1 MPSGDGDNKGGGWPA
16 GGTPKPVATPLSE
29 DLELRDAGWVH
40 LPDGG
45 APAAP
50 ACDIWFARVQ
60 DAGRFPLNLLSADER
75 ARCERYRFDTDRHR
89 FLAGCAM
96 TRLYLGDRLGVEA
109 ASIEIDR
116 TCPRCGA
123 DHGKPHLP
131 GSTWQYSISHSGDF
145 VAVAFSEGTDVGLDI
160 EVDSAPRSR
169 DVWQAVLSPAELEV
183 LDGVDFGERDHA
195 FLRFWTR
202 KEAALKAT
210 ARGLTVEPRL
220 LEVSAPAMAAAVTR
234 WPAELA
240 AVPLPS
246 LCDLDFLPGHVAAL
260 ARLGPLGAVRAVEV
274 SPRPPKGATMGE
286 A

>member
-1 MPSGDGDNKGGGWPA
+1 MSEPLAPPRPLV
-16 GGTPKPVATPLSE
+16 TPTAQPFW
-29 DLELRDAGWVH
+29 DALTEHCVVVQHCGSCGAWVH
-40 LPDGG
+40 YP
-45 APAAP
+45 
-50 ACDIWFARVQ
+50 RV
-60 DAGRFPLNLLSADER
+60 R
-75 ARCERYRFDTDRHR
+75 
-89 FLAGCAM
+89 
-96 TRLYLGDRLGVEA
+96 
-109 ASIEIDR
+109 
-116 TCPRCGA
+116 CPRCGA

-145 VAVAFSEGTDVGLDI
+145 VAIAFSEGTDVGLDI